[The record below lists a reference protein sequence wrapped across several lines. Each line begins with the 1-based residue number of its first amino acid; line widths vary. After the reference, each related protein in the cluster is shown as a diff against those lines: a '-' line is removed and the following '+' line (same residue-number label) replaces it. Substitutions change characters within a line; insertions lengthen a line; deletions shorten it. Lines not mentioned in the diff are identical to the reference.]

1 MNATCVF
8 WALNKLLT
16 WGRSKLVTWLLST
29 SVFEV
34 FHSGF
39 SDQCFIKLVNID
51 VSLFKKQKTQKR
63 NSPNSDMVQFSW
75 HVSMFSSR
83 NNNQDFILENFLIF
97 ARKTKSSFDSVK
109 SFTAFCSALYE
120 CKPFWEIY
128 EITLSKMLY
137 YKTIQDTLTMVKIL
151 WFLWK
156 GFTFAVLD
164 YIY

>member
-1 MNATCVF
+1 MRKEQTGYLVVVHQCV
-8 WALNKLLT
+8 W
-16 WGRSKLVTWLLST
+16 S
-29 SVFEV
+29 
-34 FHSGF
+34 
-39 SDQCFIKLVNID
+39 
-51 VSLFKKQKTQKR
+51 VSLRFLRSMFYKTSEYWRLSFLKKKTKQKR

>member
-1 MNATCVF
+1 MRKEQTGYLVVVHQCV
-8 WALNKLLT
+8 W
-16 WGRSKLVTWLLST
+16 S
-29 SVFEV
+29 
-34 FHSGF
+34 
-39 SDQCFIKLVNID
+39 
-51 VSLFKKQKTQKR
+51 VSLRFLRSMFYKTSEYWRLSFFKKTKQKR